1 MTIELALEIDE
12 MYVVMV
18 ISITIMFWMMAKVF
32 IWNMIFKQ
40 LKEINWTE
48 LMRRNGRKNV
58 DVAKKWIEKE
68 KKEETNNK

>member
-40 LKEINWTE
+40 LREIDWKE
-48 LMRRNGRKNV
+48 LMT
-58 DVAKKWIEKE
+58 KKWNKE
-68 KKEETNNK
+68 KKEEANNK

>member
-40 LKEINWTE
+40 LREIDWKE
-48 LMRRNGRKNV
+48 LMT
-58 DVAKKWIEKE
+58 KKWNKE
-68 KKEETNNK
+68 KKEEANYK